1 MQLDQ
6 LAVMNKKALTYETHN
21 QQALFEPS
29 LNFFNKAE
37 NEADETRPLYLFAG
51 KMSIARLISMLF
63 IVWGH
68 SLLGWEHMRF
78 KSIDYQIL
86 QAVILE
92 AGKIGTL
99 GFFLITGYFL
109 GDKIQNYTVPG
120 FIKRR
125 FFTLLLP
132 WCIFLFLF
140 VLAIFLE
147 TFPYNSV
154 EQFNIRDTLKLLIKL
169 TGYSIFYSVYWFVP
183 TSVISVIIL
192 IFFKKYVKT
201 LWFGTFLAFLT
212 LFYCIN
218 LYFGWVAENHTKSVF
233 AYIFFIWVG
242 FKLKNNEGIIQSFLK
257 RFSWRGILPAASLL
271 FFAACFEGIMLMK
284 SGSSDPFSTVRFSNI
299 IFSILI
305 FLALLKTEK
314 LNWVNKLQ
322 PRQYVYGIYLVH
334 CIILNLFLI
343 VLKHFVTNPLD
354 IGHLGKSMILQVS
367 FFLIVFLFSYFV
379 VFLIRNSKLKFAIGS
394 N

>member
-218 LYFGWVAENHTKSVF
+218 LYFGWVA
-233 AYIFFIWVG
+233 
-242 FKLKNNEGIIQSFLK
+242 
-257 RFSWRGILPAASLL
+257 
-271 FFAACFEGIMLMK
+271 
-284 SGSSDPFSTVRFSNI
+284 
-299 IFSILI
+299 
-305 FLALLKTEK
+305 
-314 LNWVNKLQ
+314 
-322 PRQYVYGIYLVH
+322 
-334 CIILNLFLI
+334 
-343 VLKHFVTNPLD
+343 
-354 IGHLGKSMILQVS
+354 
-367 FFLIVFLFSYFV
+367 
-379 VFLIRNSKLKFAIGS
+379 
-394 N
+394 